1 MSFVKALQLVRLLEG
16 GKSDLPDDPGG
27 STNQG
32 MTQLTFEGLGFK
44 GSVLDA
50 SNADIAA
57 AYRKLWDDLK
67 VIDVTRGQPPR
78 PVLDITPEN
87 ADAVAFQ
94 FYINVSRVA
103 FIRAFQGCIDAKMD
117 GILGVQT
124 WAALQKWNGR
134 GADLTDR
141 LLHVQ
146 KFHYLTGDSPYKEGL
161 IRRVDRVEQWLA
173 EQ

>member
-1 MSFVKALQLVRLLEG
+1 M
-16 GKSDLPDDPGG
+16 PNDPGG
-27 STNQG
+27 CTNQG
-32 MTQLTFEGLGFK
+32 ITQVTFTNLGFK

-50 SNADIAA
+50 SDADIAA

-67 VIDVTRGQPPR
+67 VMDVSKGQPPR
-78 PVLDITPEN
+78 PVLDITPED
-87 ADAVAFQ
+87 ADSVAFQ
-94 FYINVSRVA
+94 FYINVPPVA
-103 FIRAFQGCIDAKMD
+103 FIRAFQGCIDTRVD
-117 GILGVQT
+117 GILGAQT

-146 KFHYLTGDSPYKEGL
+146 KFHYLTGNSPYKEGL
-161 IRRVDRVEQWLA
+161 IRRVDRVEKWLS